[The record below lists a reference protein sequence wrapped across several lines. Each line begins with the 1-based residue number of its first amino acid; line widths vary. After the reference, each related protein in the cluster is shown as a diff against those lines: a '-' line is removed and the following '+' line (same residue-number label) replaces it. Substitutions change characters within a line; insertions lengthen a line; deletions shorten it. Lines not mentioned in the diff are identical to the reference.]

1 LNLKN
6 SQSFLAGYFSSVGNL
21 VRVGLGLLIV
31 LLFLTHEGSYKYLR
45 FIDQMELL
53 AYDARL
59 RMFLPNTLDSRIVIL
74 DIDERSLAAEG
85 RWPWDRKKL
94 AGLVSTLFERYQIK
108 VLGWDVVFA
117 EPDNSSGLASLEELG
132 KTTFKDS
139 PEYQK
144 FLEGARK
151 TLDYDALFADTIGK
165 YPVVLG
171 MFVSTGKLLKVG
183 ALPQPLLTDTAST
196 LGKETLFAP
205 QYDGYSGNLKQIQDA
220 AAATGHLVPLQDIDG
235 VTRRVPMLI
244 KLEGGYYEAMSLAV
258 SRLALGNVPV
268 AMVPSDTRVDGQLT
282 LERIEIG
289 GHKIPLDQYAAALVP
304 YRGASKVFRYI
315 SMTDV
320 VRGTLSPDELR
331 DKIVIVGTSAQGLRD
346 LRNTP
351 VYEDFSGV
359 EIHAN
364 LVSGILDQRIMYKPI
379 YAATYSL
386 MIILGLGLM
395 FSFVLPLLNPLRST
409 AFVALALILVTAFNL
424 YEWKY
429 NNFVLSL
436 AAPVLMVLLL
446 YFLNMAYGFFS
457 EARSR
462 RLITGLFGTYVPKE
476 LVAEMSKNPGV
487 YSMKG
492 ESREMT
498 VLFSDVRDFTS
509 ISEGLSPEALK
520 ELMNFYL
527 TTMTQSIQQ
536 RLGTIDKYI
545 GDAIMAFWGAP
556 LADADH
562 VKNGVFTAL
571 EMQKTIRST
580 GPEYVKRGWPV
591 LHIGVG
597 LNCGVMNVGDMG
609 SKFRRAYTVMG
620 DAVNLASR
628 LEALTKE
635 YGVGVLVTENVV
647 KAAPAF
653 IYREVDHVRV
663 KGKLEA
669 VAIFE
674 PIGLQGEVVNA
685 AVEDVE
691 RFHKAVEFYRK
702 QRWDDAE
709 RLVKSLQYSNPEFKL
724 YKLYLERIAYFRTH
738 PPGTNW
744 DGVFVFTHK

>member
-1 LNLKN
+1 LNLQNAK
-6 SQSFLAGYFSSVGNL
+6 SFLSGYFSSVGNL
-21 VRVGLGLLIV
+21 VRIGLGLLIV
-31 LLFLTHEGSYKYLR
+31 LLFFLHEGTFKYVR
-45 FIDQMELL
+45 FIDQLELL
-53 AYDARL
+53 AYDTRL
-59 RMFLPNTLDSRIVIL
+59 RMFLPNTLDPRIVIL

-94 AGLVSTLFERYQIK
+94 AGLVTTLFDKYQIK
-108 VLGWDVVFA
+108 VMGWDVVFA

-132 KTTFKDS
+132 RTSLKDN

-151 TLDYDALFADTIGK
+151 TLDYDAIFAEAISK

-171 MFVSTGKLLKVG
+171 IFVSKGKLEKVG
-183 ALPQPLLTDTAST
+183 TLPVPLLTDSK
-196 LGKETLFAP
+196 LGKDTLFALP
-205 QYDGYSGNLKQIQDA
+205 YDGYSGNVKILQDA
-220 AAATGHLVPLQDIDG
+220 AAATGHVVPVQDIDG
-235 VTRRVPMLI
+235 VNRRMPILI
-244 KLEGGYYEAMSLAV
+244 KLEGGYYETLSLAV

-268 AMVPSDTRVDGQLT
+268 VMVPSDIKIGNQFT
-282 LERIEIG
+282 LARIEIG
-289 GHKIPLDQYAAALVP
+289 GHKIPMDVEAATFVP
-304 YRGASKVFRYI
+304 YRGAERVFRYV

-320 VRGTLSPDELR
+320 INGKLAPEELR
-331 DKIVIVGTSAQGLRD
+331 DKIVIVGTTAQGLRD

-351 VYEDFSGV
+351 VYEDFAGV

-364 LVSGILDQRIMYKPI
+364 MVSGILDQRIMHKPI
-379 YAATYSL
+379 YGVAYTVL
-386 MIILGLGLM
+386 IILGLGFL
-395 FSFVLPLLNPLRST
+395 FSFALPLLNPLRST
-409 AFVALALILVTAFNL
+409 VFVALSIVILTALNL

-429 NNFVLSL
+429 DNVVLPL
-436 AAPVLMVLLL
+436 ASPTLMVLLL

-520 ELMNFYL
+520 EMMNYYL
-527 TTMTQSIQQ
+527 TSMTESIQR

-556 LADADH
+556 LADPEH
-562 VKNGVFTAL
+562 VKNGVLTAL

-580 GPEYVKRGWPV
+580 GAEYVKRGWPV

-628 LEALTKE
+628 LEGLTKE

-647 KAAPAF
+647 KAAPMF
-653 IYREVDHVRV
+653 IYREVDRVRV

-685 AVEDVE
+685 AVDDVD
-691 RFHKAVEFYRK
+691 RFHKAIDFYRK

-709 RLVKSLQYSNPEFKL
+709 RLVKSLQYSNPDFKL
-724 YKLYLERIAYFRTH
+724 YRLYMERIAHFRAH
-738 PPGTNW
+738 PPGPNW
-744 DGVFVFTHK
+744 DGVFIFTTK

>member
-6 SQSFLAGYFSSVGNL
+6 IKPFLVGYLSSIPNL
-21 VRVGLGLLIV
+21 VRIGLGLVIV
-31 LLFLTHEGSYKYLR
+31 LVFYMHEANFKYVR
-45 FIDQMELL
+45 FIEQQELL
-53 AYDARL
+53 AYDTRL

-94 AGLVSTLFERYQIK
+94 SGMVTQLFERYKIK

-132 KTTFKDS
+132 RTSLKDS
-139 PEYQK
+139 PDFQK

-151 TLDYDALFADTIGK
+151 TLDYDALFAETISK

-171 MFVSTGKLLKVG
+171 MFVSRGKNEKVG
-183 ALPQPLLTDTAST
+183 SLPQPLLTESK
-196 LGKETLFAP
+196 LGKESLYASPF
-205 QYDGYSGNLKQIQDA
+205 DGYSGNVKMLQDA
-220 AAATGHLVPLQDIDG
+220 AAATGHLVPLQDVDG

-244 KLEGGYYEAMSLAV
+244 KMEGGYYEAMSLAV

-268 AMVPSDTRVDGQLT
+268 VMVPSDFPASDGQRT
-282 LERIEIG
+282 LARIEIG
-289 GHKIPLDQYAAALVP
+289 GHKIPLDSEAAAWVP
-304 YRGASKVFRYI
+304 YRGAAKVFRYV
-315 SMTDV
+315 SATDV
-320 VRGTLSPDELR
+320 IRGKISPDELR

-351 VYEDFSGV
+351 VEDDFSGV

-364 LVSGILDQRIMYKPI
+364 LISGMLDGRIMQKPI
-379 YAATYSL
+379 YAQLYSVL
-386 MIILGLGLM
+386 ILLGLGLL
-395 FSFVLPLLNPLRST
+395 FSFTLPLLNPLRST
-409 AFVALALILVTAFNL
+409 AFVALALVIVVALNL
-424 YEWKY
+424 YQWKY

-436 AAPVLMVLLL
+436 AAPIMMVLLL
-446 YFLNMAYGFFS
+446 YFMNMAYGFFT

-527 TTMTQSIQQ
+527 TSMTESIQQ

-556 LADADH
+556 LADPDH
-562 VKNGVFTAL
+562 VKNGVLTAL
-571 EMQKTIRST
+571 EMQKTLKST
-580 GPEYVKRGWPV
+580 GAEYVKRGWPV

-609 SKFRRAYTVMG
+609 SRFRRAYTVLG

-628 LEALTKE
+628 LEGLTKE
-635 YGVGVLVTENVV
+635 YGVGVLVTENVI
-647 KAAPAF
+647 KAAPMF
-653 IYREVDHVRV
+653 IYREVDRVRV
-663 KGKLEA
+663 KGKLVA
-669 VAIFE
+669 VAIYE

-685 AVEDVE
+685 TVDDVE
-691 RFHKAVEFYRK
+691 RFHKALEFYRK

-709 RLVKSLQYSNPEFKL
+709 KLVKTLQYSNPEFKL
-724 YKLYLERIAYFRTH
+724 YKIYLERIAHFRAK
-738 PPGTNW
+738 PPGANW
-744 DGVFVFTHK
+744 DGVFIFTTK

>member
-6 SQSFLAGYFSSVGNL
+6 ARASLTGYFSSVGNL
-21 VRVGLGLLIV
+21 VRIGLGLLVV
-31 LLFLTHEGSYKYLR
+31 LVFFLHEGTFQYVRL
-45 FIDQMELL
+45 IDQLELL

-59 RMFLPNTLDSRIVIL
+59 RMFLPNTLDPRVVIL

-108 VLGWDVVFA
+108 VLGWDVAFA

-132 KTTFKDS
+132 RTTFKDN

-151 TLDYDALFADTIGK
+151 TLDYDALFAETISK

-171 MFVSTGKLLKVG
+171 MFVSKGKLEKVG
-183 ALPQPLLTDTAST
+183 ALPVPLFTDTK
-196 LGKETLFAP
+196 LGKDTIFALP
-205 QYDGYSGNLKQIQDA
+205 YDGYSGNLKVLQDA
-220 AAATGHLVPLQDIDG
+220 AAATGHLVPVQDIDG
-235 VTRRVPMLI
+235 VTRRMPILI
-244 KLEGGYYEAMSLAV
+244 KLEGGYYETMSLAV

-268 AMVPSDTRVDGQLT
+268 VMVPSDVRVGNQLT
-282 LERIEIG
+282 LARIDIG
-289 GHKIPLDQYAAALVP
+289 GHRIPLDIEASAFVP
-304 YRGASKVFRYI
+304 YRGAEKVFRYV

-320 VRGTLSPDELR
+320 IRGTLPPGELR

-351 VYEDFSGV
+351 VYEDFAGV

-364 LVSGILDQRIMYKPI
+364 VVSGILDQRMLHKPI
-379 YAATYSL
+379 YSVAFSVL
-386 MIILGLGLM
+386 IILGLGLL
-395 FSFVLPLLNPLRST
+395 FAFALPLLNPLRST
-409 AFVALALILVTAFNL
+409 AFVVLALVILTAFNL
-424 YEWKY
+424 YQWKY
-429 NNFVLSL
+429 ENLVLPFASP
-436 AAPVLMVLLL
+436 ALMVLLL

-556 LADADH
+556 LADPEH
-562 VKNGVFTAL
+562 VKNGILTAL
-571 EMQKTIRST
+571 EMQRTIRST

-597 LNCGVMNVGDMG
+597 LNCGVMSVGDMG

-628 LEALTKE
+628 LEGLTKE
-635 YGVGVLVTENVV
+635 YGVGVLVTESVV
-647 KAAPAF
+647 KAAPMF
-653 IYREVDHVRV
+653 VYREVDRVRV

-669 VAIFE
+669 VAIYE

-691 RFHKAVEFYRK
+691 RFHKALEAYRR

-709 RLVKSLQYSNPEFKL
+709 RLVKSLQYSNPDFKL
-724 YKLYLERIAYFRTH
+724 YKLYLARIADLRAH
-738 PPGTNW
+738 PPGANW
-744 DGVFVFTHK
+744 DGVFIFTTK